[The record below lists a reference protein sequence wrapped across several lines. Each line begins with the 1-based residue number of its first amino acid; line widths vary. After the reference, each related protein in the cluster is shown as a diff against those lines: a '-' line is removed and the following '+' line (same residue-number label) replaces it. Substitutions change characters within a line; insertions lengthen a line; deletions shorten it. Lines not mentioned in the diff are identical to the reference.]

1 MDLTN
6 AERILRLE
14 AENVRLAGRV
24 EQLTIAIDNVRREKS
39 KLYSEIESL
48 RGENAQL
55 KNRLAE
61 CEG

>member
-1 MDLTN
+1 M
-6 AERILRLE
+6 
-14 AENVRLAGRV
+14 ENVRLAGRV
-24 EQLTIAIDNVRREKS
+24 DQLTIAIDNVRREKS
-39 KLYSEIESL
+39 KLDPEIESL